1 MERRGAP
8 EGTRSSFL
16 HPTYLHC
23 VGCAKKGGQSATAR
37 CLVLLFVTYLQF
49 PELLGSAV
57 QTTVVRCTVPCTC
70 KDSHDKGT
78 VLCKEDVTGFRARR
92 QKKMIRAARWQ
103 IRQNGWLCL
112 ESRDRPREGRTGRV
126 LIAGCQTA
134 GYRHSQRRVVCTSRQ
149 REDESAAELEAR
161 KSLPSPVDWPKMN
174 EGGCTGPENETRR
187 KGLSAACCWIWLDA
201 FLCLLGRAP

>member
-1 MERRGAP
+1 M
-8 EGTRSSFL
+8 
-16 HPTYLHC
+16 
-23 VGCAKKGGQSATAR
+23 
-37 CLVLLFVTYLQF
+37 
-49 PELLGSAV
+49 
-57 QTTVVRCTVPCTC
+57 
-70 KDSHDKGT
+70 GT
-78 VLCKEDVTGFRARR
+78 VSCKEDVTGFRARR

-112 ESRDRPREGRTGRV
+112 ESRERPREGRTGRV

-187 KGLSAACCWIWLDA
+187 AKAFRRHAAGSGWMRSSACSGERLDA
-201 FLCLLGRAP
+201 CKFGRIFWKGQSKLDRASFEVLVSSSCRPIEENS